1 LRLRPLIYHGQTKP
15 CLLFQ
20 RRDLLPCTQAA
31 VLCELMLRSCHATQ
45 AHLIHFGRTYPLGRA
60 RQPAELASIYVQL
73 AANDASYTTGN
84 IYGALAMRVSRD
96 QYSRHGGA
104 DAPHP
109 ETASDM
115 T

>member
-1 LRLRPLIYHGQTKP
+1 
-15 CLLFQ
+15 
-20 RRDLLPCTQAA
+20 
-31 VLCELMLRSCHATQ
+31 MLRSCHATQ
-45 AHLIHFGRTYPLGRA
+45 AHLIYFGRTYPLGRA
-60 RQPAELASIYVQL
+60 RQPADLASIYVQL